1 MRLTKVYTRNY
12 WENNNYII
20 LENYTNRL
28 KTLDKTR
35 LILKTNE
42 EDTHLILILSNY
54 NSWIFISER
63 RK

>member
-54 NSWIFISER
+54 NSWIFINER